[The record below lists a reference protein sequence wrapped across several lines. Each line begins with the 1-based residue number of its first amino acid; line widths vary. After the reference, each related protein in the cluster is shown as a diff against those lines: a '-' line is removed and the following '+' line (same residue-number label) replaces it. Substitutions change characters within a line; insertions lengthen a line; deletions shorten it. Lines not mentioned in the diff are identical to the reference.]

1 MNPDEEITLLE
12 DPVWTDKYECEEQRV
27 QASAGGGLLGVHHV
41 GSTAISDIPGKPALD
56 VLVAFD
62 SFERMNAAAE
72 WIEEEHEKFER
83 FSESDTSILIINWA
97 DDHAVF
103 HRMHT
108 IDDADKIRNQ
118 ILFRDYLR
126 DHTDARREYEQVK
139 REAVEIHAD
148 DPGDYTKAKS
158 DVVADLIERAQ
169 AAGYEERLP
178 DYLQTSQAS
187 Q

>member
-1 MNPDEEITLLE
+1 MDPDEDITLLD
-12 DPVWTDKYECEEQRV
+12 DPVWTEKYEREEERLK
-27 QASAGGGLLGVHHV
+27 AAAGEGLLGVHHV
-41 GSTAISDIPGKPALD
+41 GSTAIPDVPGKPALD

-62 SFERMNAAAE
+62 SFEQVDAAAE
-72 WIEEEHEKFER
+72 RIEVEHEEFDR
-83 FSESDTSILIINWA
+83 FSETDTSVLVINWA

-108 IDDADKIRNQ
+108 MDDEDKIRNQ

-126 DHTDARREYEQVK
+126 DHADARREYEEVK
-139 REAVEIHAD
+139 REAVENHAD
-148 DPGDYTKAKS
+148 DPGDYTKAKT
-158 DVVADLIERAQ
+158 DVVADLIQRAK

-178 DYLQTSQAS
+178 EYLQTSQLS

>member
-1 MNPDEEITLLE
+1 MDPDEDITLFE
-12 DPVWTDKYECEEQRV
+12 DPVWTEKYEREEQRFR
-27 QASAGGGLLGVHHV
+27 AAAGEGLLGIHHV
-41 GSTAISDIPGKPALD
+41 GSTAIPDVPGKPALD

-62 SFERMNAAAE
+62 SFEQMDATGER
-72 WIEEEHEKFER
+72 IEEEHEEFER
-83 FSESDTSILIINWA
+83 FSETDTSILLINWA

-108 IDDADKIRNQ
+108 MDDEDKIRNQ

-126 DHTDARREYEQVK
+126 DHADARREYEEVK
-139 REAVEIHAD
+139 REAVENHAD

-158 DVVADLIERAQ
+158 GVVSDLIQRAE

-178 DYLQTSQAS
+178 GYL
-187 Q
+187 